1 MTANLLPQMRTYS
14 QDRRQCFNYLTK
26 LSLICALIAVR
37 KAFRSN
43 RGRYETCATYAEYVF
58 CIGFAGERDA
68 QCKGRYLS
76 NLQSRLVGC
85 ARGRRR
91 RERYRSNDSDLTT
104 LINPTTIANSL
115 GNSGAFDIVGDI
127 TSLSVTVTG
136 APGGGN
142 GTWTKA
148 DLCACSTQFGA
159 FTDAFTIWDTNGQTV
174 NMDGDVLAQLMADGG
189 DFNLWFKGDGP
200 QGVGRLI
207 LDPDG
212 GGVGG
217 MLMTEFAPV
226 VTPPV
231 VTPEPST
238 ISLMLTGVALL
249 GVMAAR
255 KRLSLGHSCS
265 IR

>member
-1 MTANLLPQMRTYS
+1 MRRVQLMLSMSFALALLGSVTPNAKADTYQTYNLAWSGALEGADGENATGVMTL
-14 QDRRQCFNYLTK
+14 
-26 LSLICALIAVR
+26 
-37 KAFRSN
+37 
-43 RGRYETCATYAEYVF
+43 
-58 CIGFAGERDA
+58 
-68 QCKGRYLS
+68 
-76 NLQSRLVGC
+76 
-85 ARGRRR
+85 
-91 RERYRSNDSDLTT
+91 DLTT

-148 DLCACSTQFGA
+148 DLCACSTLFGA

-212 GGVGG
+212 GGVVG

-255 KRLSLGHSCS
+255 KRLSLGH
-265 IR
+265 